1 MLKYILYILLAIV
14 VLSLVAG
21 GIHLYRVSVRNKT
34 EMAQFSGPK
43 IGYHNDLGK
52 TLVIYYSLSGHTK
65 DIADR
70 ISMLT
75 NADVYE
81 IKTEHPLKL
90 SPLFALKMKKQLWS
104 KEYPALIQDFPD
116 AANYDTI
123 FVGAPIWWYTAATPV
138 LAFLNQYDFKGKK
151 VVPFS
156 TQGSNFGT
164 YFKDFAAT
172 AKNAQLQKG
181 ASFNNLPKK
190 YDDAVDNKVT
200 QWLNNL

>member
-21 GIHLYRVSVRNKT
+21 GIHLYRVSAKNKA
-34 EMAQFSGPK
+34 EMASFTGPK
-43 IGYHNDLGK
+43 IGYHNNLGK
-52 TLVIYYSLSGHTK
+52 SLVIYYSLSGHTK

-75 NADVYE
+75 DADVYE
-81 IKTEHPLKL
+81 IKTEQPLKNG
-90 SPLFALKMKKQLWS
+90 PLFALKMKKQLWS
-104 KEYPALIQDFPD
+104 KEYPKLVQDFPD
-116 AANYDTI
+116 SANYDTI

-138 LAFLNQYDFKGKK
+138 LAFLNEYDFKGKK

-172 AKNAQLQKG
+172 AKNARIQKS

-190 YDDAVDNKVT
+190 YDDAVDNKITV
-200 QWLNNL
+200 WLNSL

>member
-21 GIHLYRVSVRNKT
+21 GIHLYRVSAKNKA
-34 EMAQFSGPK
+34 EMASFTGPK
-43 IGYHNDLGK
+43 IGYHNNLGK
-52 TLVIYYSLSGHTK
+52 SLVIYYSLSGHTK

-70 ISMLT
+70 ISMLSD
-75 NADVYE
+75 ADVYE
-81 IKTEHPLKL
+81 IKTEQPLKNG
-90 SPLFALKMKKQLWS
+90 PLFALKMKKQLWS
-104 KEYPALIQDFPD
+104 KEYPKLVQDFPD

-138 LAFLNQYDFKGKK
+138 LAFLNEYDFKGKK

-172 AKNAQLQKG
+172 AKNARIQKS

-190 YDDAVDNKVT
+190 YDDAVDNKITV
-200 QWLNNL
+200 WLNSL

>member
-21 GIHLYRVSVRNKT
+21 GIHLYRVSAKNKA
-34 EMAQFSGPK
+34 EMASFTGPK
-43 IGYHNDLGK
+43 IGYHNNLGK
-52 TLVIYYSLSGHTK
+52 SLVIYYSLSGHTK

-75 NADVYE
+75 DADVYE
-81 IKTEHPLKL
+81 IKTEQPLKNG
-90 SPLFALKMKKQLWS
+90 PLFALKMKKQLWS
-104 KEYPALIQDFPD
+104 KEYPKLVQDFPD

-138 LAFLNQYDFKGKK
+138 LAFLNEYDFKGKK

-172 AKNAQLQKG
+172 AKNARIQKS

-190 YDDAVDNKVT
+190 YDDAVDNKITV
-200 QWLNNL
+200 WLNSL

>member
-43 IGYHNDLGK
+43 IGYHNNLGK

-81 IKTEHPLKL
+81 IKTEQPLKL

-116 AANYDTI
+116 ATNYDTI

>member
-43 IGYHNDLGK
+43 IGYHNNLGK

-81 IKTEHPLKL
+81 IKTEQPLKL

>member
-1 MLKYILYILLAIV
+1 MLKYVLYILLAIV
-14 VLSLVAG
+14 VLALVAG
-21 GIHLYRVSVRNKT
+21 GIHLYRVAAKNKA

-43 IGYHNDLGK
+43 IGYHNNLGK

-81 IKTEHPLKL
+81 IKTEPPLKNGL
-90 SPLFALKMKKQLWS
+90 FFALKMKKQLWS
-104 KEYPALIQDFPD
+104 KEYPQLVQDFPD

-164 YFKDFAAT
+164 YFKDFAAA
-172 AKNAQLQKG
+172 AKNAQLQKS

-200 QWLNNL
+200 EWLNNL

>member
-1 MLKYILYILLAIV
+1 MLKYVLYILLAIV
-14 VLSLVAG
+14 VLSLVVG

-43 IGYHNDLGK
+43 IGYHNNLGK

-75 NADVYE
+75 DADVYE
-81 IKTEHPLKL
+81 IKTEQPLKNG
-90 SPLFALKMKKQLWS
+90 PLFALKMKKQLWS
-104 KEYPALIQDFPD
+104 KEYPKLVQDFPD

-138 LAFLNQYDFKGKK
+138 LAFLNEYDFKGKK

-172 AKNAQLQKG
+172 AKNARIQKS

-190 YDDAVDNKVT
+190 YDDAVDNKITV
-200 QWLNNL
+200 WLNSL

>member
-43 IGYHNDLGK
+43 IGYHNNLGK

-75 NADVYE
+75 DADVYE
-81 IKTEHPLKL
+81 IKTEPALKL

-104 KEYPALIQDFPD
+104 KEYPTLVQDFPD
-116 AANYDTI
+116 AADYDTI

-164 YFKDFAAT
+164 YFKDFADN

-190 YDDAVDNKVT
+190 YDDAVDNKIT
-200 QWLNNL
+200 QWLNNI

>member
-43 IGYHNDLGK
+43 IGYHNNLGK

-75 NADVYE
+75 DADVYE
-81 IKTEHPLKL
+81 IKTEQPLKNG
-90 SPLFALKMKKQLWS
+90 PLFALKMKKQLWS
-104 KEYPALIQDFPD
+104 KEYPKLVQDFPD

-138 LAFLNQYDFKGKK
+138 LAFLNEYDFKGKK

-172 AKNAQLQKG
+172 AKNARIQKS

-190 YDDAVDNKVT
+190 YDDAVDNKITV
-200 QWLNNL
+200 WLNSL

>member
-43 IGYHNDLGK
+43 IGYHNNLGK

-81 IKTEHPLKL
+81 IKTEQPLKL

-116 AANYDTI
+116 ATNYDTI

-172 AKNAQLQKG
+172 AKNAQLQKS

-200 QWLNNL
+200 EWLNNL